1 MTQHDGEDTT
11 SSGRGRASDTVSQAG
26 AGGYK
31 VALRRTGQ
39 SVEIILTSSTEY
51 ASIELYDRLKQSLE
65 NGSLRLDV
73 KSAA

>member
-1 MTQHDGEDTT
+1 MTQHADKDTT
-11 SSGRGRASDTVSQAG
+11 GDGRDRASGTVSQAG

-31 VALRRTGQ
+31 VALRRTGP

-73 KSAA
+73 ASAP

>member
-11 SSGRGRASDTVSQAG
+11 SGGRDRAPDTLSQDG

-31 VALRRTGQ
+31 VTLRRTGQ
-39 SVEIILTSSTEY
+39 SVQITLTSNNEY

-73 KSAA
+73 KSA